1 MIVVDVETSG
11 LNPEL
16 SSLVSIGAVNFE
28 DRTQEFYEECKV
40 FDGAEIDPKGLELN
54 GYSENQIADP
64 KKQSE
69 AELIKNFSKWV
80 SEQNNTLQKTNGYDH
95 VIGAQAAY
103 FDVSF
108 LQAACKR
115 AGINYM
121 FGRRSVD
128 LHAVSYAHHLAH
140 GKPLPIKDGQV
151 SLSLNATLE
160 YLGLEPE
167 PNPHIA
173 ITGARLEAE
182 AFSRLIFGSK

>member
-40 FDGAEIDPKGLELN
+40 FDGAEIAPEALAVN
-54 GYSENQIADP
+54 GFSKEQIVDS

-69 AELIKNFSKWV
+69 AELIKKFAKWV
-80 SEQNNTLQKTNGYDH
+80 SEQNAVLQKTHGYDH

-103 FDVSF
+103 FDTSF

-140 GKPLPIKDGQV
+140 RKPLPIKDGQIN
-151 SLSLNATLE
+151 LSLNATLS

-182 AFSRLIFGSK
+182 AFSRLIFDSK